1 MRELKILSLVI
12 AFAMISV
19 MTMAQGERKYIRQ
32 GNKEYNGGE
41 FNESEI
47 QYRKALDKDINSF
60 EGNFNLGDAL
70 YKQEKY
76 EDAARK
82 FSNIADPEMDQE
94 ELSRIYHNIG
104 NSLLKDNKLQESI
117 EAYKQA
123 LRNNPDDPDTKH
135 NLAWAMNMLQQQQ
148 QQQQQQQD
156 QDNQDQDQQDQEQ
169 QNSEEN
175 QDQQEQ
181 QDQEQQQQDQE
192 EQQGEPE
199 EQEEQPRD
207 QISEEDAR
215 RMLEALQQDEQQL
228 QEKLKK
234 QKAKAQRIAV
244 LKDW

>member
-148 QQQQQQQD
+148 QQD

-175 QDQQEQ
+175 QDQEEQ

>member
-1 MRELKILSLVI
+1 
-12 AFAMISV
+12 

-47 QYRKALDKDINSF
+47 QYRKALDKEINSY

-82 FSNIADPEMDQE
+82 FSNIADPEINRE
-94 ELSRIYHNIG
+94 ELSRIYHNMG
-104 NSLLKDNKLQESI
+104 NSLLKNNQLQESI

-123 LRNNPDDPDTKH
+123 LRNNPNDPDTKH
-135 NLAWAMNMLQQQQ
+135 NLAYAMNMLQQQQ
-148 QQQQQQQD
+148 QQQQQN
-156 QDNQDQDQQDQEQ
+156 QDNQDQ
-169 QNSEEN
+169 N

-181 QDQEQQQQDQE
+181 EQEQEQQEQQE
-192 EQQGEPE
+192 EQG
-199 EQEEQPRD
+199 EQEEQKEQPMD

-234 QKAKAQRIAV
+234 QKAKVQRIAV

>member
-1 MRELKILSLVI
+1 MRVFKITYLVLTLSL
-12 AFAMISV
+12 ISV
-19 MTMAQGERKYIRQ
+19 LTMAQGEKKYIRQ
-32 GNKEYNGGE
+32 GNKVYHEGE

-47 QYRKALDKDINSF
+47 QYRKALDKDINSY

-82 FSNIADPEMDQE
+82 FSNIADPEMDSE
-94 ELSRIYHNIG
+94 ALSKVYHNIG
-104 NSLLKDNKLQESI
+104 NSMLKNNKLEESI

-123 LRNNPDDPDTKH
+123 LRYNPDDADTKH

-148 QQQQQQQD
+148 QQQQQNQE
-156 QDNQDQDQQDQEQ
+156 NQDQDQQEEDQ
-169 QNSEEN
+169 QNSEQE

-181 QDQEQQQQDQE
+181 QDQEQQQQQQDEQE
-192 EQQGEPE
+192 GEQQ
-199 EQEEQPRD
+199 EQKEQPRD

>member
-1 MRELKILSLVI
+1 MRELKILSLVF
-12 AFAMISV
+12 AFIMITL

-32 GNKEYNGGE
+32 GNKDYSNGE

-47 QYRKALDKDINSF
+47 QYRKALDKEINSY

-82 FSNIADPEMDQE
+82 FSNIADPEMDRE
-94 ELSRIYHNIG
+94 ELSRLYHNIG
-104 NSLLKDNKLQESI
+104 NSLLKNNNLEESI

-123 LRNNPDDPDTKH
+123 LRNNPNDPDTKH

-148 QQQQQQQD
+148 QQQQQN
-156 QDNQDQDQQDQEQ
+156 QDNQDQQDQDQQNSDQDQE
-169 QNSEEN
+169 
-175 QDQQEQ
+175 QQEQ
-181 QDQEQQQQDQE
+181 QDQQQQQQDQQEGEQE
-192 EQQGEPE
+192 EQK
-199 EQEEQPRD
+199 EQPRD

>member
-1 MRELKILSLVI
+1 MREFNIVILVLT
-12 AFAMISV
+12 FTLISG

-32 GNKEYNGGE
+32 GNKEYNEGE

-47 QYRKALDKDINSF
+47 QYRKALDKEINSY

-82 FSNIADPEMDQE
+82 FSNIADPEINRE
-94 ELSRIYHNIG
+94 ELSRIYHNLG
-104 NSLLKDNKLQESI
+104 NSLLKNNQLQESI

-123 LRNNPDDPDTKH
+123 LRNNPNDPDTKH
-135 NLAWAMNMLQQQQ
+135 NLAYAMNMLQQQQ
-148 QQQQQQQD
+148 QQQQQN
-156 QDNQDQDQQDQEQ
+156 QDNQDQ
-169 QNSEEN
+169 N

-181 QDQEQQQQDQE
+181 DQQEQQE
-192 EQQGEPE
+192 EQG
-199 EQEEQPRD
+199 EQEEQKEQPMD

-234 QKAKAQRIAV
+234 QKAKVQRIAV